1 MRKLIPLLLFG
12 LLLGQTDLTN
22 QSPADTYDQ
31 LLHIPNANGR
41 VFDGD
46 GDSLSVII
54 TTDSTIIDATSTE
67 AFLVR
72 KDADGGDVFVV
83 DTDNERVGIGDSS
96 PDYKLDVAGTLGVD
110 GNATFEEHLQ
120 IGDGS
125 GKKLKIG
132 TALALYNAGGS
143 NLWSDDLQILHFN
156 HANSKIQVAGTGDNY
171 FMGNVGIGTTSP
183 DQVLHLSA
191 AGDIRLRI
199 ENSSFGQE
207 WDHRVDNSG
216 QYVFSDVTNSLNPI
230 VIEPNAA
237 TNMLYLD
244 SSGNVG
250 IAMTNPSVELD
261 VTGDIEYTG
270 TITDVSDIRLKENIV
285 PLENALDNV
294 NTLNAFTFT
303 DLSDIT
309 QRVNI
314 GLSAQD
320 VQAVYPMAVSE
331 IDTAGHLGLSYVQM
345 IPVLVKAVQE
355 LSAQNEEL
363 KARIEALEE

>member
-171 FMGNVGIGTTSP
+171 FMGNVGIGTDSPTSP
-183 DQVLHLSA
+183 VGVASFLEVEGSTAGIVLHDSGGNA
-191 AGDIRLRI
+191 WDI
-199 ENSSFGQE
+199 F
-207 WDHRVDNSG
+207 NSG
-216 QYVFSDVTNSLNPI
+216 NDLKFNYNNSGTTQLF
-230 VIEPNAA
+230 
-237 TNMLYLD
+237 LD
-244 SSGNVG
+244 ANGNVG